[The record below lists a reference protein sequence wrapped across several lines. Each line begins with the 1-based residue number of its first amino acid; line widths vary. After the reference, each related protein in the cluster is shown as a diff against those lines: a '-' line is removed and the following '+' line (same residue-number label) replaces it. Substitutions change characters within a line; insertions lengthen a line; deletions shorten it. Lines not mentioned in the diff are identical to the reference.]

1 MDKRKLPQE
10 ITTLTDIQ
18 TLASSG
24 FDDWKRYGE
33 VSVDADSDLLI
44 FNYTPKAQYEARW
57 NFFERVSRGL
67 IVNRATGEIV
77 ARPFDKFFNWSED
90 GRYAAGHIVTV
101 TEKMD
106 GSLGILY
113 RLNGSYRISTRGAFH
128 SEQAEWATKFLNA
141 NFDLNDLPNDLTLLF
156 EIIYP
161 ENRVVVDYHGE
172 EKLVLLAARNRVT
185 GDYLPFFPDVYE
197 MGQKYNLPLPKVF
210 TFNNVSDIIRI
221 TGSLSVDEEG
231 YVIEFSDGQ
240 RFKIKGDRYLEMHRL
255 IFGLSFKN
263 TLLAVMNDTV
273 DYVRS
278 QLPDEFLKDFNRWVN
293 EIQTTIAETKHNVQ
307 AAFNAAPKA
316 TRKEFAIWVMENHKA
331 FAPYLFAMF
340 DGKDLM
346 PMIYKMAF
354 QDRPNEKAVKQTES
368 TA

>member
-1 MDKRKLPQE
+1 MKKIKLPPE
-10 ITTLTDIQ
+10 IATLADIQ

-24 FDDWKRYGE
+24 FEDWKQYGE
-33 VSVDADSDLLI
+33 VSVDSDGDLLI

-90 GRYAAGHIVTV
+90 GRYAAGHIVTA

-113 RLNGSYRISTRGAFH
+113 RLNDGYRIATRGAFH

-141 NFDLNDLPNDLTLLF
+141 NVDLNDLPNDLTLLF

-185 GDYLPFFPDVYE
+185 GDYLPFFPGVYE
-197 MGQKYNLPLPKVF
+197 LGQKYGFPLPKVF
-210 TFNNVSDIIRI
+210 AFNNVSDIIRV

-240 RFKIKGDRYLEMHRL
+240 RF
-255 IFGLSFKN
+255 
-263 TLLAVMNDTV
+263 
-273 DYVRS
+273 
-278 QLPDEFLKDFNRWVN
+278 
-293 EIQTTIAETKHNVQ
+293 
-307 AAFNAAPKA
+307 
-316 TRKEFAIWVMENHKA
+316 
-331 FAPYLFAMF
+331 
-340 DGKDLM
+340 
-346 PMIYKMAF
+346 
-354 QDRPNEKAVKQTES
+354 
-368 TA
+368 